1 MEQIKIVFK
10 SFIMMFSESI
20 WMYYLIVMF
29 TSVEWNQPIFFDC
42 TWWIVSGALGYTLNA
57 LLANKKSHVLLF
69 SANLSVLVFIIIQNW
84 RNVVPQGS
92 WIFGLAVS
100 VGLSVVFIRSARL
113 ITRLP
118 TRYEI
123 LRRFE
128 GNVIYYIVFAVV
140 FAVNKWNNEIF
151 HLFFIFAIFSSLIG
165 MILTLQGHEETEGD
179 QKTKIMKVG
188 QSGWFTIMVTVLLI
202 CIPPI
207 SLILLLPSVNSTLYL
222 LGVRVWEGLKWL
234 TLKIGVFL
242 HWLLSLFPD
251 PKMEG
256 VIPSIPPEQTVIPH
270 DAIEKSFATLSY
282 IWLIAGVAIVLIL
295 IAIWFFTYFMKNRRF
310 SKVLKAK
317 NIKITRESWAVNM
330 KKKWKVYLQNL
341 NRRWRMAFPYFYHHP
356 IYWNY
361 HVLVKW
367 GKKNGLPKKD
377 TETTQEYV
385 NKVIANI
392 PESEMIFSYE
402 GENYQLSELLSKLNS
417 DYQRIYYGHKIEY
430 SKKSIYKHLMKHLF
444 RIRLKGI

>member
-100 VGLSVVFIRSARL
+100 VGLSVVFIRSSRL

-188 QSGWFTIMVTVLLI
+188 QSGW
-202 CIPPI
+202 
-207 SLILLLPSVNSTLYL
+207 
-222 LGVRVWEGLKWL
+222 
-234 TLKIGVFL
+234 
-242 HWLLSLFPD
+242 
-251 PKMEG
+251 
-256 VIPSIPPEQTVIPH
+256 
-270 DAIEKSFATLSY
+270 
-282 IWLIAGVAIVLIL
+282 
-295 IAIWFFTYFMKNRRF
+295 
-310 SKVLKAK
+310 
-317 NIKITRESWAVNM
+317 
-330 KKKWKVYLQNL
+330 
-341 NRRWRMAFPYFYHHP
+341 
-356 IYWNY
+356 
-361 HVLVKW
+361 
-367 GKKNGLPKKD
+367 
-377 TETTQEYV
+377 
-385 NKVIANI
+385 
-392 PESEMIFSYE
+392 
-402 GENYQLSELLSKLNS
+402 
-417 DYQRIYYGHKIEY
+417 
-430 SKKSIYKHLMKHLF
+430 
-444 RIRLKGI
+444 